1 MKKKGKDIDER
12 HVVEILMKYICIML
26 RIRWNWHE
34 GFVGA
39 DRFIGLALME
49 SAFVYAYID
58 LWEDRISKKM
68 VYIWQIRQRAEIF
81 NILQHIRGKF
91 FFVDHVCCFPATYR
105 AFLEKIFFHS
115 LIVYS
120 RREDFS
126 SMPQG
131 EKVRTWRR
139 RKENCFVYL
148 TKGNSYSLNDL
159 HRICFSTW
167 IEVKINTLAISCMWM
182 SMCV

>member
-1 MKKKGKDIDER
+1 MHYAADPMKLTRG
-12 HVVEILMKYICIML
+12 ICGCWQIY
-26 RIRWNWHE
+26 RPC
-34 GFVGA
+34 
-39 DRFIGLALME
+39 